1 MSIIDYALQMEKD
14 GEEYYRELAA
24 KASDTGV
31 KKVFEFL
38 ADAEAEHYETF
49 LQMKENQPVT
59 RSDDKHISKIKNLFS
74 EMKEGGVQGTVDQD
88 TLDAYIK
95 ARDVEKVSQET
106 YEQKAEEISDPE
118 QKEMC
123 LMIAGEEAKHYLIL
137 DNLIEFLQH
146 PTTWVEDA
154 EWRHMDDY

>member
-14 GEEYYRELAA
+14 GEAYYRELAA
-24 KASDTGV
+24 KAEDTGV
-31 KKVFEFL
+31 KKVFEYL

-49 LQMKENQPVT
+49 LQMKEDQPVS
-59 RSDDKHISKIKNLFS
+59 RSGNNHISKIKSLFS
-74 EMKEGGVQGTVDQD
+74 EMKDSGIQGAVNQSVIDVYT
-88 TLDAYIK
+88 K
-95 ARDVEKVSQET
+95 ARDVEKISQET